1 MSHHH
6 HHKHTHSSEVKG
18 GKVLFSIILN
28 LVLTVAQFIGGIIS
42 GSLALISDTL
52 HNFSDVIS
60 LSISYVANRLVRKKA
75 SHKRTFGYKRA
86 EIIAAFINSSTLVI
100 VAFYLIYEAIHRFIE
115 PQEISSNIVIWM
127 ALLGIV
133 VDGFSMLLLKNDAD
147 KNMNMKSAYLHM
159 LSDLASSV
167 AVLIGGLLMKFYE
180 IWWIDGILT
189 LLIALYLIYVGYDLL
204 KKSFNV
210 LMLFTPEDVK
220 VEEITQKINALPQ
233 IKSIH
238 HIHIWQLNE
247 DEVHLEA
254 HLEFLDDISL
264 SDFDVKLKEVEEILY
279 HDFGINHIT
288 IQPEFDKKEKS
299 KDVIVQ
305 D

>member
-1 MSHHH
+1 MEHGHHH
-6 HHKHTHSSEVKG
+6 PKSSQVKG
-18 GKVLFSIILN
+18 NKVLFSIILN
-28 LVLTVAQFIGGIIS
+28 LILTVAQLIGGIVS

-52 HNFSDVIS
+52 HNFSDVVS
-60 LSISYVANRLVRKKA
+60 LSISYIANKLIRKEA
-75 SHKRTFGYKRA
+75 SYKRTFGYKRA
-86 EIIAAFINSSTLVI
+86 EIMAAFINSATIVI
-100 VAFYLIYEAIHRFIE
+100 VAIYLIYEAIHRFIE
-115 PQEISSNIVIWM
+115 PQEIGSDIVIWM
-127 ALLGIV
+127 ALLGIF
-133 VDGFSMLLLKNDAD
+133 VDGFSMLLLKKDSD

-180 IWWIDGILT
+180 IWWIDGVLT
-189 LLIALYLIYVGYDLL
+189 LIIAFYLIRVGYLLL

-210 LMLFTPEDVK
+210 LMLFTPDEVR
-220 VEEITQKINALPQ
+220 VEEITKKVNALPG

-254 HLEFLDDISL
+254 HLEFNKNVKISEFDRLLLDL
-264 SDFDVKLKEVEEILY
+264 EELLLY
-279 HDFGINHIT
+279 DFGINHIT
-288 IQPEFDKKEKS
+288 IQPEFQREESS
-299 KDVIVQ
+299 KDIIVQ

>member
-1 MSHHH
+1 MGHEHYH
-6 HHKHTHSSEVKG
+6 QKSSQVQG
-18 GKVLFSIILN
+18 SKVLLSIILN
-28 LVLTVAQFIGGIIS
+28 SILTVAQLIGGIIS

-60 LSISYVANRLVRKKA
+60 LSITYFANKLIRKEASY
-75 SHKRTFGYKRA
+75 KRTFGYKRA
-86 EIIAAFINSSTLVI
+86 EIMAAFINSATIVI
-100 VAFYLIYEAIHRFIE
+100 VAFYLIYEAIQRFIE
-115 PQEISSNIVIWM
+115 PQEIGSDIVIWM

-133 VDGFSMLLLKNDAD
+133 VDGFSMLLLKKDSD

-159 LSDLASSV
+159 LSDLGSSV

-180 IWWIDGILT
+180 IWWIDAVLT
-189 LLIALYLIYVGYDLL
+189 LIIAFYLIYVGYDLL
-204 KKSFNV
+204 NKSFKV
-210 LMLFTPEDVK
+210 LMLYTPQDVK
-220 VEEITQKINALPQ
+220 VEEITKKVNNLPG

-254 HLEFLDDISL
+254 HLEFNK
-264 SDFDVKLKEVEEILY
+264 DVKISEFDRLLLELEELLLR
-279 HDFGINHIT
+279 DFGINHIT
-288 IQPEFDKKEKS
+288 IQPEFQKKEKS
-299 KDVIVQ
+299 KEVIVQ

>member
-1 MSHHH
+1 MGHHH
-6 HHKHTHSSEVKG
+6 HHKSSQVKG
-18 GKVLFSIILN
+18 SRVLFSIILN
-28 LVLTVAQFIGGIIS
+28 LLLTVAQLIGAIIS
-42 GSLALISDTL
+42 GSLALFSDTL
-52 HNFSDVIS
+52 HNFSDVVS
-60 LSISYVANRLVRKKA
+60 LSISYTANKLIRKEA
-75 SHKRTFGYKRA
+75 SYKRTFGFKRA
-86 EIIAAFINSSTLVI
+86 EIMAAFINSSTIVI
-100 VAFYLIYEAIHRFIE
+100 VAIYLIYEAIQRFIE
-115 PQEISSNIVIWM
+115 PQEIGSDIVIWM

-133 VDGFSMLLLKNDAD
+133 VDGFSMLLLKKDSD

-180 IWWIDGILT
+180 IWWIDSLLT
-189 LLIALYLIYVGYDLL
+189 LMIALYLIRVGYVLL

-210 LMLFTPEDVK
+210 LMLFTPEEVK
-220 VEEITQKINALPQ
+220 VEEITEKINALPG

-254 HLEFLDDISL
+254 HLEFHE
-264 SDFDVKLKEVEEILY
+264 DVKISEFDRLLIDLEELLY
-279 HDFGINHIT
+279 KDFGINHIT
-288 IQPEFDKKEKS
+288 IQPEYEKEENS
-299 KDVIVQ
+299 KDIIVQ

>member
-1 MSHHH
+1 MGHHH
-6 HHKHTHSSEVKG
+6 HHKSSQVKG
-18 GKVLFSIILN
+18 NRVLFSIILN
-28 LVLTVAQFIGGIIS
+28 LLLTVAQFIGGIIS

-52 HNFSDVIS
+52 HNFSDVVS
-60 LSISYVANRLVRKKA
+60 LSISYTANKLIRKEA
-75 SHKRTFGYKRA
+75 SYRRTFGYKRA
-86 EIIAAFINSSTLVI
+86 EIMAAFINSSTIVI
-100 VAFYLIYEAIHRFIE
+100 VAIYLIYEAIHRFIE
-115 PQEISSNIVIWM
+115 PQEIGSDIVIWM

-133 VDGFSMLLLKNDAD
+133 VDGFSMLLLKKDSD

-180 IWWIDGILT
+180 IWWIDGVLT
-189 LLIALYLIYVGYDLL
+189 MIIAIYLIRVGYVLL
-204 KKSFNV
+204 KKSFYV
-210 LMLFTPEDVK
+210 LMLFTPEEVRVEAITEK
-220 VEEITQKINALPQ
+220 VNALPG

-254 HLEFLDDISL
+254 HLEFHDDIKISE
-264 SDFDVKLKEVEEILY
+264 FDRLLLDLEELLY

-288 IQPEFDKKEKS
+288 IQPEFQREETS
-299 KDVIVQ
+299 KDIIVQ

>member
-1 MSHHH
+1 M
-6 HHKHTHSSEVKG
+6 
-18 GKVLFSIILN
+18 FSIILN
-28 LVLTVAQFIGGIIS
+28 LLLTVAQFIGGIIS

-52 HNFSDVIS
+52 HNFSDVVS
-60 LSISYVANRLVRKKA
+60 LSISYIANRLVRKKA
-75 SHKRTFGYKRA
+75 SYKRTFGYKRA

-100 VAFYLIYEAIHRFIE
+100 VAVYLIYEAIHRFIE
-115 PQEISSNIVIWM
+115 PQEIGSNIVIWM
-127 ALLGIV
+127 ALLGIA

-180 IWWIDGILT
+180 IWWIDGVLT
-189 LLIALYLIYVGYDLL
+189 LIIAFYLIYVGYDLL

-210 LMLFTPEDVK
+210 LMLFTPEEVK
-220 VEEITQKINALPQ
+220 VEEITSKINALPG

-254 HLEFLDDISL
+254 HLEFSENISL
-264 SDFDVKLKEVEEILY
+264 SEFDTHLKKAEEILF

-288 IQPEFDKKEKS
+288 IQPEFDKKEES
-299 KDVIVQ
+299 KDIIVQ

>member
-1 MSHHH
+1 MGHHH
-6 HHKHTHSSEVKG
+6 HHKSSQVKG
-18 GKVLFSIILN
+18 NRVLFSIILN
-28 LVLTVAQFIGGIIS
+28 LLLTVAQLIGGIIS

-52 HNFSDVIS
+52 HNFSDVVS
-60 LSISYVANRLVRKKA
+60 LSISYSANKLIRKEASVR
-75 SHKRTFGYKRA
+75 RTFGYKRA
-86 EIIAAFINSSTLVI
+86 EIMAAFINSSTIVI
-100 VAFYLIYEAIHRFIE
+100 VAVYLIYEAIQRFIE
-115 PQEISSNIVIWM
+115 PQEIGSDIVIWM

-133 VDGFSMLLLKNDAD
+133 VDGFSMLLLKKDSD

-180 IWWIDGILT
+180 IWWIDSLLT
-189 LLIALYLIYVGYDLL
+189 LGIALYLIWVGYVLL

-210 LMLFTPEDVK
+210 LMLFTPEEVK
-220 VEEITQKINALPQ
+220 VEEITEKINALPG

-254 HLEFLDDISL
+254 HLEFLE
-264 SDFDVKLKEVEEILY
+264 DVKISEFDRLLLELEELLL

-288 IQPEFDKKEKS
+288 IQPEYQKKENS
-299 KDVIVQ
+299 KDIIVQ

>member
-1 MSHHH
+1 MGHDHHH
-6 HHKHTHSSEVKG
+6 VKSSQVKG
-18 GKVLFSIILN
+18 NRVLFSIILN
-28 LVLTVAQFIGGIIS
+28 LILTVAQLIGGIIS

-52 HNFSDVIS
+52 HNFSDVVS
-60 LSISYVANRLVRKKA
+60 LSISYTANKLIRKEA
-75 SHKRTFGYKRA
+75 SYRRTFGYKRA
-86 EIIAAFINSSTLVI
+86 EIMAAFINSSTIVI
-100 VAFYLIYEAIHRFIE
+100 VAIYLIYEAIHRFIE
-115 PQEISSNIVIWM
+115 PQEIGSDIVIWM

-133 VDGFSMLLLKNDAD
+133 VDGFSMLLLKKDSD

-159 LSDLASSV
+159 FSDLASSV

-180 IWWIDGILT
+180 IWWIDAVLT
-189 LLIALYLIYVGYDLL
+189 MIIAIYLIRVGYVLL

-210 LMLFTPEDVK
+210 LMLFTPEEVRVEAITEK
-220 VEEITQKINALPQ
+220 VNALPG

-254 HLEFLDDISL
+254 HLEFHD
-264 SDFDVKLKEVEEILY
+264 DVKISEFDRLLLDLEELLF

-288 IQPEFDKKEKS
+288 IQPEYQREESS
-299 KDVIVQ
+299 KDIIVQ